1 MPMRTLLLS
10 VLTMLAVSP
19 LTGGEAKAD
28 APQKFSIVVSGFTA
42 WFYLQQHVAIGAGL
56 YKAEGLEPDVVDT
69 NSGTRQAA
77 AVMGGSGDIGQFS
90 FPHVIKSAAK
100 GGGLIA
106 IGTGYDAYP
115 IQLVLAKSAADKAG
129 IKPAM
134 PVDERI
140 KRIKGLK
147 IAISG
152 PGASTDLFMRT
163 ILLTRGLN
171 PDKDVSLLPVG
182 AGAPELSALE
192 AGAVDGFSFGSPY
205 TTLAVNRGLAIM
217 LADPMSGELP
227 EFRGAP
233 YQIIATS
240 RQTLASKPDVLKK
253 GLRALA
259 KAQKLIKDNPSEAKR
274 AARSWFKEL
283 SDAQYE
289 AEFNFHVGGTPTAVT
304 ISETQFKRTVD
315 LMNLTEKEKFTLSFA
330 DAVTSDLAKA
340 VDGEIPRK

>member
-1 MPMRTLLLS
+1 
-10 VLTMLAVSP
+10 
-19 LTGGEAKAD
+19 
-28 APQKFSIVVSGFTA
+28 
-42 WFYLQQHVAIGAGL
+42 
-56 YKAEGLEPDVVDT
+56 
-69 NSGTRQAA
+69 
-77 AVMGGSGDIGQFS
+77 
-90 FPHVIKSAAK
+90 
-100 GGGLIA
+100 
-106 IGTGYDAYP
+106 
-115 IQLVLAKSAADKAG
+115 
-129 IKPAM
+129 
-134 PVDERI
+134 
-140 KRIKGLK
+140 
-147 IAISG
+147 
-152 PGASTDLFMRT
+152 
-163 ILLTRGLN
+163 
-171 PDKDVSLLPVG
+171 
-182 AGAPELSALE
+182 
-192 AGAVDGFSFGSPY
+192 
-205 TTLAVNRGLAIM
+205 M